1 MWQRNDG
8 KSEVNILQ
16 NQFTKYL
23 MTAIRRRKAVYLNHR
38 GTVAQFEFSVDFQ
51 EAWPEFST
59 DPDML
64 DCLPLQMQL
73 ENTALKL
80 ALEQMKD
87 RERYIFFAKVLDDR
101 GFEDLATEL
110 GMGYKG
116 VAAAYYRALEK
127 IRKEIRGEER

>member
-8 KSEVNILQ
+8 KSEANILQ

-23 MTAIRRRKAVYLNHR
+23 MTAIRRRKAAYFTHR
-38 GTVAQFEFSVDFQ
+38 GTVERYEFPVDFQ
-51 EAWPEFST
+51 EVWPEFCT

-64 DCLPLQMQL
+64 DRLPLQMQL

-80 ALEQMKD
+80 ALEQMKG
-87 RERYIFFAKVLDDR
+87 RERYIFLAKVLDER
-101 GFEDLATEL
+101 SFEELAEEL

-127 IRKEIRGEER
+127 IRKEMRGEEQ